1 MSRATHI
8 YGLKVASQN
17 MEDVIKTCP
26 ILEEVHDDIHLKHCL
41 WTGVVVSYA
50 RSFGEN
56 RGISSL
62 PKEFREFPDPDMQ
75 TQHNKL
81 LEFRNLIFAHRN
93 VLKESTMFDESIP
106 IEELN
111 TMKVTY
117 EQSIVKIG
125 IYRSS
130 FEKIK
135 VRHTQGLAEFQKK
148 RIDIAIS
155 KALDSMIV
163 SGEIIPGINEFR
175 IDKK

>member
-1 MSRATHI
+1 
-8 YGLKVASQN
+8 
-17 MEDVIKTCP
+17 
-26 ILEEVHDDIHLKHCL
+26 
-41 WTGVVVSYA
+41 
-50 RSFGEN
+50 
-56 RGISSL
+56 
-62 PKEFREFPDPDMQ
+62 
-75 TQHNKL
+75 
-81 LEFRNLIFAHRN
+81 
-93 VLKESTMFDESIP
+93 MFDESIP

>member
-1 MSRATHI
+1 
-8 YGLKVASQN
+8 

-56 RGISSL
+56 TGISSL